1 MKAAVYNR
9 WLHQKGGGERHAAMA
24 AQVLSERFET
34 ELLTHR
40 PISRSDL
47 ANALN
52 INLDRVGV
60 RVIPALPANRFAEFT
75 QEFDLFVNSSFMTNQ
90 PSAARHSMMLV
101 LFPSPIDR
109 SPPVRLRQAIGKLLI
124 RELLLPEWTDGFYDV
139 QELGRGWFRYAT
151 NRAHVKIRVPPGHRS
166 VPIEIV
172 AGNFQTDA
180 NLRARCLVDN
190 KVISEH
196 LFVPSPGSF
205 ESWIID
211 LKRGHIEDGI
221 AHLTIESPTFNPS
234 DTVNEADNREVGLAV
249 ADVRVRHPRH
259 YLYELLFR
267 RVFRDLGL
275 RLEGLPT
282 FYSLDHLDT
291 YDLLCPISEYSR
303 DWMNVYWGRTG
314 PILYPPVDTSWA
326 TPLPKTKSILSVGR
340 FFRGTHEKK
349 HDVMIEQF
357 KRLRREGLSDWTLH
371 LAGHQSE
378 RAVDLR
384 YTNEL
389 RRRAQGHPIEFAVNA
404 SFNELQKLYGQA
416 QIYWHAAGYGE
427 RVDRDPIKFEH
438 FGISVVEAMASAAI
452 PVVLNAGGPRE
463 LVIDGEN
470 GFLWSSTSNLR
481 SRTWDLVKDSD
492 LRAAMATQAKETSD
506 RFDASAFRSRLN
518 ELVTDLVGI

>member
-1 MKAAVYNR
+1 MPWWNTNPDVCSI
-9 WLHQKGGGERHAAMA
+9 GG
-24 AQVLSERFET
+24 VSE
-34 ELLTHR
+34 
-40 PISRSDL
+40 P
-47 ANALN
+47 
-52 INLDRVGV
+52 
-60 RVIPALPANRFAEFT
+60 PPAEFLYVV
-75 QEFDLFVNSSFMTNQ
+75 E
-90 PSAARHSMMLV
+90 
-101 LFPSPIDR
+101 
-109 SPPVRLRQAIGKLLI
+109 AIC
-124 RELLLPEWTDGFYDV
+124 P
-139 QELGRGWFRYAT
+139 
-151 NRAHVKIRVPPGHRS
+151 
-166 VPIEIV
+166 
-172 AGNFQTDA
+172 
-180 NLRARCLVDN
+180 
-190 KVISEH
+190 
-196 LFVPSPGSF
+196 F

-211 LKRGHIEDGI
+211 LERDHIHDDI
-221 AHLTIESPTFNPS
+221 ANLTIESPTFNPS

-291 YDLLCPISEYSR
+291 YDLICPISEYSR
-303 DWMNVYWGRTG
+303 DWMDVYWGRTG

-349 HDVMIEQF
+349 HGVMIEEF
-357 KRLRREGLSDWTLH
+357 KRLRREGLSDWTLY

-384 YTNEL
+384 YTDEL
-389 RRRAQGHPIEFAVNA
+389 RRHAQGHPIEFAVDA

-416 QIYWHAAGYGE
+416 HIYWHAAGYGE

-438 FGISVVEAMASAAI
+438 FGISVVEAMASAAV
-452 PVVLNAGGPRE
+452 PVVLNSGGPRE
-463 LVIDGEN
+463 LVVDGEN
-470 GFLWSSTSNLR
+470 GFLWSSTSDLR
-481 SRTWDLVKDSD
+481 SRTWDLIKDSE